1 MTEIDTASVTRATQ
15 VPIGEA
21 TKQIDEELRA
31 LIVKALAVKTRSYSS
46 FGGKETGNAYQ
57 AVRLR
62 DEVLAGF
69 RVSDEDVW
77 AGLGVEG
84 RTVIDLG
91 CNLGERTRLAVRAGA
106 SFAEGIEYE
115 DLFVRIGGLIN
126 VYNRMHNIL
135 LRQGD
140 VTKPGC
146 LEKSYDIVAC
156 FSAFV
161 YVRENLEEI
170 LSKCTRLFVLETHAL
185 GKGWFDRYISGVECH
200 LPHWVV
206 YGFSD
211 HGAALTEQK
220 RTLAVFARDP
230 AVARDVPYSRGYY
243 NGIQHRNIARVRIA
257 ESAVISR
264 LCGEPGRGTS
274 AFFAEFR
281 NTLQRETEPT
291 IPTILESLKKLGDHL
306 SDCAVPTEQERFR
319 SDFYWIKLCGGLVQ
333 YVETGVVAPGNEYVV
348 FLRELVNSNKY
359 DPGMKEELSTPERAA
374 ARLRYRFDAF
384 LSTFR
389 TKQVK
394 GPPII
399 VFNAVSGAALMCVGM
414 SEEDYAPSHFL
425 VEEHGRRYLAPT
437 IDGNHRLAALY
448 LSGAYTAPCSF
459 VWSNL
464 YPINQTRSA
473 CRVPS
478 QGAGWEDRN
487 IGGLVEATVSELFDP
502 KPQKS

>member
-1 MTEIDTASVTRATQ
+1 MTEIDTASVTPATQ

-69 RVSDEDVW
+69 RVSDEEVW

-170 LSKCTRLFVLETHAL
+170 LSKCTRLFVLETHA
-185 GKGWFDRYISGVECH
+185 
-200 LPHWVV
+200 
-206 YGFSD
+206 
-211 HGAALTEQK
+211 
-220 RTLAVFARDP
+220 
-230 AVARDVPYSRGYY
+230 
-243 NGIQHRNIARVRIA
+243 
-257 ESAVISR
+257 
-264 LCGEPGRGTS
+264 
-274 AFFAEFR
+274 
-281 NTLQRETEPT
+281 
-291 IPTILESLKKLGDHL
+291 
-306 SDCAVPTEQERFR
+306 
-319 SDFYWIKLCGGLVQ
+319 
-333 YVETGVVAPGNEYVV
+333 
-348 FLRELVNSNKY
+348 
-359 DPGMKEELSTPERAA
+359 
-374 ARLRYRFDAF
+374 
-384 LSTFR
+384 
-389 TKQVK
+389 
-394 GPPII
+394 
-399 VFNAVSGAALMCVGM
+399 
-414 SEEDYAPSHFL
+414 
-425 VEEHGRRYLAPT
+425 
-437 IDGNHRLAALY
+437 
-448 LSGAYTAPCSF
+448 
-459 VWSNL
+459 
-464 YPINQTRSA
+464 
-473 CRVPS
+473 
-478 QGAGWEDRN
+478 
-487 IGGLVEATVSELFDP
+487 
-502 KPQKS
+502 

>member
-1 MTEIDTASVTRATQ
+1 MTEIDTASVTPATQ

-69 RVSDEDVW
+69 RVSDEEVW

-146 LEKSYDIVAC
+146 LEESYDIVAC

-170 LSKCTRLFVLETHAL
+170 
-185 GKGWFDRYISGVECH
+185 
-200 LPHWVV
+200 P
-206 YGFSD
+206 
-211 HGAALTEQK
+211 
-220 RTLAVFARDP
+220 
-230 AVARDVPYSRGYY
+230 
-243 NGIQHRNIARVRIA
+243 
-257 ESAVISR
+257 
-264 LCGEPGRGTS
+264 
-274 AFFAEFR
+274 
-281 NTLQRETEPT
+281 
-291 IPTILESLKKLGDHL
+291 
-306 SDCAVPTEQERFR
+306 
-319 SDFYWIKLCGGLVQ
+319 WI
-333 YVETGVVAPGNEYVV
+333 
-348 FLRELVNSNKY
+348 
-359 DPGMKEELSTPERAA
+359 PERSATA
-374 ARLRYRFDAF
+374 SSEADLDVFSKFGEDDLERCLEAEAF
-384 LSTFR
+384 T
-389 TKQVK
+389 
-394 GPPII
+394 
-399 VFNAVSGAALMCVGM
+399 
-414 SEEDYAPSHFL
+414 
-425 VEEHGRRYLAPT
+425 GR
-437 IDGNHRLAALY
+437 
-448 LSGAYTAPCSF
+448 
-459 VWSNL
+459 
-464 YPINQTRSA
+464 
-473 CRVPS
+473 
-478 QGAGWEDRN
+478 E
-487 IGGLVEATVSELFDP
+487 IGGEDDLLDVLIGDLVDIEVTRQPS
-502 KPQKS
+502 S